1 VESLPRRKLSVN
13 LLVLDSSV
21 TLAWIY
27 GDETPETVRQI
38 FHTIAENGAVG
49 RPSGGLRSPIV

>member
-1 VESLPRRKLSVN
+1 VN